1 MSSISPLLLITDA
14 SGQQNTYPLGEALTW
29 RIGRGKSSN
38 IMLLD
43 DGASRRHAIIQRTEM
58 GEYYLMDSGSQNG
71 TFVKGR
77 RVTTPIVLNDGDE
90 ISIGAHRLVF
100 RNPTPAIGLGGMYYS
115 EMEDTSAATRVLFA
129 EKLVTVLVV
138 DIRDFTH
145 LTQNVDQEVLCKFIS
160 QWFSDASEIFRARG
174 SWALKYIGDA
184 VMAAWLHEPGREREQ
199 ILSVLAAVSQFAEVS
214 SGPKYA
220 LPFRLS
226 FGAGLNTGI
235 ASVGNAGSGT
245 QTDYSAF
252 GDSVNAAFR
261 IESSTRQI
269 GLDVALGHRTAELL
283 GKDLVVSRY
292 FRDHLLHLKGYDIP
306 QGVWAGSFEDLRRLL
321 ADLES

>member
-1 MSSISPLLLITDA
+1 
-14 SGQQNTYPLGEALTW
+14 
-29 RIGRGKSSN
+29 
-38 IMLLD
+38 
-43 DGASRRHAIIQRTEM
+43 
-58 GEYYLMDSGSQNG
+58 
-71 TFVKGR
+71 
-77 RVTTPIVLNDGDE
+77 
-90 ISIGAHRLVF
+90 
-100 RNPTPAIGLGGMYYS
+100 
-115 EMEDTSAATRVLFA
+115 
-129 EKLVTVLVV
+129 
-138 DIRDFTH
+138 
-145 LTQNVDQEVLCKFIS
+145 
-160 QWFSDASEIFRARG
+160 
-174 SWALKYIGDA
+174 
-184 VMAAWLHEPGREREQ
+184 MAAWLHEPGREREQ

-245 QTDYSAF
+245 QTEYSAF

-321 ADLES
+321 ADLDS